1 MWSIFGCRIV
11 GRHLV
16 HGSFCWLWSWELGFG
31 VYGGGG
37 RWFSFGFP
45 DYLVKVF
52 LDFSSSSSFSNS
64 FYPIFWVSFLLIEQI
79 QIEEVHGVSVAILPN
94 DLIPNQALIR

>member
-1 MWSIFGCRIV
+1 M
-11 GRHLV
+11 
-16 HGSFCWLWSWELGFG
+16 
-31 VYGGGG
+31 GGG
-37 RWFSFGFP
+37 RWFSFGFS

-52 LDFSSSSSFSNS
+52 LDFSSSSSSFSNS

>member
-1 MWSIFGCRIV
+1 MGGGCGVYSGVELLEDILFMGVFV
-11 GRHLV
+11 GY
-16 HGSFCWLWSWELGFG
+16 GANWELGFG

-79 QIEEVHGVSVAILPN
+79 
-94 DLIPNQALIR
+94 